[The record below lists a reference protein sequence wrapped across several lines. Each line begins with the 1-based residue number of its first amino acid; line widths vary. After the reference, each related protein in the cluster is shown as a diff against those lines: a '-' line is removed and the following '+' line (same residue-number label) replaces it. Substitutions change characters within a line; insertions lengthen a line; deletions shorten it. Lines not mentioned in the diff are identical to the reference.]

1 MLTLLVGAETLL
13 CFLACLTYFQ
23 RPDKLQHHETL
34 LYVWPQL
41 HPREG
46 RVDSEESPFSEQVI
60 CPQCHTLSKGQMQ
73 TCDLVLCKVCKN
85 LQKITTLIYIFLSST
100 ASLWQIFLLFHSLC
114 EEGGW
119 AGMEKSNW
127 AGGQGVGEK
136 GGGGSAVSWN
146 RISSYSTLT
155 LQGLGL

>member
-1 MLTLLVGAETLL
+1 MNQTCTIHSLYVAGFWSICHFRQPLSRLQTVSTENHHESVKWVRPERCVACERDMLTLLVGAETLL

-60 CPQCHTLSKGQMQ
+60 CPQCHTLSKGQTQ
-73 TCDLVLCKVCKN
+73 TCDSVMCKVCKN
-85 LQKITTLIYIFLSST
+85 LLKVHQ
-100 ASLWQIFLLFHSLC
+100 
-114 EEGGW
+114 
-119 AGMEKSNW
+119 
-127 AGGQGVGEK
+127 
-136 GGGGSAVSWN
+136 
-146 RISSYSTLT
+146 
-155 LQGLGL
+155 